1 MNPGSRGWVAVAV
14 GLAAWAL
21 LGGLIDPASI
31 DWQPSLA
38 WRQPWRAFTAIGVH
52 YSAAHLGGNLAG
64 VALAGVF
71 GVAARVSARLAW
83 AWLAAWPL
91 THFGLLARPELAHYG
106 GLSGV
111 VHAGVAIVI
120 VFVLVRGT
128 RRQRLVGSA
137 VAAGFGAKLLSEV
150 PWGEALRHPAGW
162 DIAVAPI
169 AHTSGALAG
178 AVCAV
183 LALGLQRAAAL
194 RHPASPASR
203 SPAPA
208 PAPSAAPSPA
218 HPPAPAE
225 PP

>member
-1 MNPGSRGWVAVAV
+1 MIAESRGWVAVAT
-14 GLAAWAL
+14 GLAACAL
-21 LGGLIDPASI
+21 LGGLIDPTSI
-31 DWQPSLA
+31 DWQPALA
-38 WRQPWRAFTAIGVH
+38 SHQPWRAFTAIGVH
-52 YSAAHLGGNLAG
+52 YSAAHLIGNLAG
-64 VALAGVF
+64 VALAGLF
-71 GVAARVSARLAW
+71 GVAALVPARLAW

-91 THFGLLARPELAHYG
+91 THFGLLVRPDLAHYG

-120 VFVLVRGT
+120 VYVMASGT

-137 VAAGFGAKLLSEV
+137 VLVGFCAKLLSEA
-150 PWGEALRHPAGW
+150 PWGEAVRHPAGW

-183 LALGLQRAAAL
+183 VALGLQRAAARRSATL
-194 RHPASPASR
+194 PTSPS
-203 SPAPA
+203 S
-208 PAPSAAPSPA
+208 PSPSS
-218 HPPAPAE
+218 APAE